1 MTTLFNVI
9 VKTEGKNADAD
20 RSYTV
25 HLDPQK
31 SLKEARA
38 LLQGDLQVTGRWSF
52 FASGAELTPS
62 AEAVQTVDALIKSSK
77 EARIVLHRVRPASE
91 RTPAELA
98 ELRKVEQD
106 DEDRAEARRDREEAK
121 LRAHAQRAMD
131 SLTELQKGMTGPGAP
146 LLDPNSVQVV
156 FKEFQKATLM
166 SAHGGKTGESLRDL
180 DLKTIERVVRSLGL
194 PRTTSR
200 APEDGTFMV
209 NEIVARLR
217 PEAGASVDD
226 PSCEPVTTIASKYVV
241 AVNEIETRVESFQEE
256 WEKKAAESG
265 FTQIAASMK
274 VAYKS
279 PAFKVAVAA
288 KLEQT
293 SKNESS
299 AAHRDEVIYLVGIQ
313 EVRKARVH
321 VPPEMI
327 VLDRLVEQQF
337 IEASTQ
343 GAEALKPL
351 FDHHGY
357 FVITEYTLGGKLY
370 TSEKETRTG
379 SSTAAASNFERQFGA
394 ALDASATFKGS
405 VEAVG
410 SHATVQQANASGS
423 ATRQSSNF
431 HLSAKGGSVTDR
443 NNPTLWTES
452 LAPLNWEVI
461 SYGRLVPI
469 YEFLQDREVRE
480 RCRTAVQALARASQD
495 AELAERAGLERSTL
509 EHWAVYSRGVDEQW
523 RADWRRPPAIDTSN
537 RHFRDHGFAA
547 HCAWVEV
554 PAGTYFS
561 GARLYAHDD
570 FLKIAL
576 FVTDSTGK
584 KDREIKN
591 PECSSSLPHR
601 LDSGEAYV
609 DTTKL
614 FIPPGRRIT
623 AMRLAQLVH
632 PSNRIGLEL
641 KLADLDGNNESLLLH
656 HGDNNEYMVCDGS
669 SRDIRPTY
677 TPTMVPDGHMV
688 AGIRLADIAHDHT
701 MGFEIAV
708 LPVS

>member
-9 VKTEGKNADAD
+9 VKTEGKDAEAD

-31 SLKEARA
+31 SLKDARS
-38 LLQGDLQVTGRWSF
+38 LLQADLQVTGRWSF
-52 FASGAELTPS
+52 VVGDAELTPS
-62 AEAVQTVDALIKSSK
+62 AEAVQTVDGLIKSGK
-77 EARIVLHRVRPASE
+77 DPRIVLHRVRPASE
-91 RTPAELA
+91 RTPTELA
-98 ELRKVEQD
+98 ELRKADED
-106 DEDRAEARRDREEAK
+106 EEDRAEAKREKEEAK

-131 SLTELQKGMTGPGAP
+131 ALTELQKGMTGPGAP
-146 LLDPNSVQVV
+146 IIDPNSVHVV
-156 FKEFQKATLM
+156 FKEFQKAALM
-166 SAHGGKTGESLRDL
+166 ASHGGKTGESLRDL
-180 DLKTIERVVRSLGL
+180 DSKTIERVVRSLGL

-226 PSCEPVTTIASKYVV
+226 PSCEPVATIANKYVV

-256 WEKKAAESG
+256 WEKKAAEAG

-288 KLEQT
+288 KFDQT
-293 SKNESS
+293 SKNETS
-299 AAHRDEVIYLVGIQ
+299 AAQREEVIYLVGIQ

-351 FDHHGY
+351 LDHHGY

-379 SSTAAASNFERQFGA
+379 SSTAAANKFERQFGA
-394 ALDASATFKGS
+394 SLDASAKFGGS
-405 VEAVG
+405 LEAAG
-410 SHATVQQANASGS
+410 SHSAVQQTNASGS
-423 ATRQSSNF
+423 ATKQSSNF

-469 YEFLQDREVRE
+469 YEFLQDPEVRE
-480 RCRTAVQALARASQD
+480 RCRSAVQALAKASH
-495 AELAERAGLERSTL
+495 AALERSTL
-509 EHWAVYSRGVDEQW
+509 EEWAVYSRSVDEQS
-523 RADWRRPPAIDTSN
+523 RAEWKGPKSVDTSN
-537 RHFRDHGFAA
+537 KYFRDRSFHA
-547 HCAWVEV
+547 HTGWTEV
-554 PAGTYFS
+554 PKGMYFK
-561 GARLYAHDD
+561 GARLYADGD
-570 FLKIAL
+570 YLKIAL
-576 FVTDSTGK
+576 FVVDRSGK
-584 KDREIKN
+584 KEREIKSAEAAGH
-591 PECSSSLPHR
+591 PPHR
-601 LDSGEAYV
+601 LGSGEAHV
-609 DTTKL
+609 DVTRL
-614 FIPPGRRIT
+614 FIPPGKRIT
-623 AMRLAQLVH
+623 AMRLQQLEV
-632 PSNRIGLEL
+632 PNDRIGIQL
-641 KLADLDGNNESLLLH
+641 KVADLDGNDEELKMHNGVNDQHLVT
-656 HGDNNEYMVCDGS
+656 GGS
-669 SRDIRPTY
+669 GDIRPSY

-688 AGIRLADIAHDHT
+688 AGIRLADVGHHHT

-708 LPVS
+708 VPVS